1 MEKQIK
7 VSVFEDNDDLR
18 DSLSVLI
25 KGTPGFT
32 LCGAFAHCNNIK
44 EDLHTSIPDVVLM
57 DIEMPGIKGE
67 EGVKIVKQLYPLVE
81 VIMLTVFDDNQHIF
95 ECIYNGA
102 SGYLLKKTTPAKIME
117 AISDVMN
124 GGAPMS
130 SGIARKTLELF
141 RVPSLATKEEYN
153 LTPRETDVLKCI
165 SKGLSYKMV
174 ADELT
179 MSIDTVR
186 THIRHTY
193 EKLHVH
199 SLNEAISK
207 AIHERLV

>member
-1 MEKQIK
+1 MEKLIK

-25 KGTPGFT
+25 KGTPGFS

-44 EDLHTSIPDVVLM
+44 EDLQTCVPDVILM

-67 EGVKIVKQLYPLVE
+67 EGVKIGKQLFPEVE

-95 ECIYNGA
+95 DCICNGA

-117 AISDVMN
+117 AIADVMN

-130 SGIARKTLELF
+130 SVIARKTLELF
-141 RVPSLATKEEYN
+141 RVPTLAAKEEYN

-207 AIHERLV
+207 AINERLV

>member
-1 MEKQIK
+1 MEKLIN

-18 DSLSVLI
+18 DSLAILI
-25 KGTPGFT
+25 KGTPGFS
-32 LCGAFAHCNNIK
+32 LCGAYAHCNTIK
-44 EDLHTSIPDVVLM
+44 EDLQNCVPDVVLM

-67 EGVKIVKQLYPLVE
+67 EGVKIVKQLYPSVE

-95 ECIYNGA
+95 DCIYNGA
-102 SGYLLKKTTPAKIME
+102 GGYLLKKTTPARIME
-117 AISDVMN
+117 SIAEVMN

-130 SGIARKTLELF
+130 SVIARKTLELF
-141 RVPSLATKEEYN
+141 RTPALIAKEEYN
-153 LTPRETDVLKCI
+153 LTTRETDVLKCL
-165 SKGLSYKMV
+165 SGGLSYKMV
-174 ADELT
+174 ADKLS

>member
-1 MEKQIK
+1 MEKLIK

-18 DSLSVLI
+18 DSLSILI
-25 KGTPGFT
+25 KGTPGFA
-32 LCGAFAHCNNIK
+32 LCGAFAHCNSIK
-44 EDLHTSIPDVVLM
+44 EDLQTCVPDVILM

-67 EGVKIVKQLYPLVE
+67 EGVKIVKKLYPTVE
-81 VIMLTVFDDNQHIF
+81 VIMLTVFDDSQHIF
-95 ECIYNGA
+95 NCIYNGA
-102 SGYLLKKTTPAKIME
+102 SGYLLKKTTPARIME
-117 AISDVMN
+117 AIIDVMN
-124 GGAPMS
+124 GEAPMS
-130 SGIARKTLELF
+130 SGIARKTLDLF
-141 RVPSLATKEEYN
+141 RIPTLAAKEEYN
-153 LTPRETDVLKCI
+153 LTPRETEVLKCI

-174 ADELT
+174 ADELG

-207 AIHERLV
+207 AITERLV

>member
-1 MEKQIK
+1 MEKLIN

-18 DSLSVLI
+18 DSLSMLI
-25 KGTPGFT
+25 KGTPGFS
-32 LCGAFAHCNNIK
+32 LSGAYPHCNAIK
-44 EDLHTSIPDVVLM
+44 DDLQTSIPDVILM

-67 EGVKIVKQLYPLVE
+67 EGVKIVKQLYPDIE

-95 ECIYNGA
+95 DCIYNGA
-102 SGYLLKKTTPAKIME
+102 SGYLLKKTSPAKIME
-117 AISDVMN
+117 AIEDVMN

-130 SGIARKTLELF
+130 SGIARKTLDLF
-141 RVPSLATKEEYN
+141 RTPTLAAKADYQ
-153 LTPRETDVLKCI
+153 LTTRETEVLKCI

-174 ADELT
+174 ADELN

-207 AIHERLV
+207 AINERLV